1 MRCPY
6 PLKPT
11 FAWMRAIDFR
21 DSGFSFSVTNPRAFL
36 GLKHFPI
43 DIPRIP
49 RSLSF
54 YDLSL
59 FPFVPFSIP
68 FPPEISDDGA
78 TLLETSCPRLTRRY
92 SRQLSAMA
100 RWLDLCQRHLT
111 CEDKTVG
118 K

>member
-43 DIPRIP
+43 YPSDSSFS
-49 RSLSF
+49 SLIR
-54 YDLSL
+54 
-59 FPFVPFSIP
+59 PVPFSIP
-68 FPPEISDDGA
+68 FPPKISDDGA